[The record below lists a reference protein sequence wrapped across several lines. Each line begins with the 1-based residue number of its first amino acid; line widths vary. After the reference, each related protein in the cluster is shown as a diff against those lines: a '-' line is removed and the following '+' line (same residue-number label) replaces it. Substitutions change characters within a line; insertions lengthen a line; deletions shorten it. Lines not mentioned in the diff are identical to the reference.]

1 MFPDYHFIP
10 APPHVGLHPD
20 RRPAAGA
27 NEIRL
32 RVKRALSRQ
41 EA

>member
-1 MFPDYHFIP
+1 MFADHRLIP
-10 APPHVGLHPD
+10 APTHLELHPD
-20 RRPAAGA
+20 RRPATGA